1 MTHPARL
8 PPAGARCCEGMATMG
23 GSRFK
28 RSFLVYL
35 LIGVV
40 LIIVIFSV
48 FPRGGGSNEIPLAG
62 GTESL
67 LERIKNDAGLIEAIQ
82 VGSDKVTLDYR
93 DGAESYETNVPEAG
107 FDFFEFL
114 SREGIDVG
122 SQGFPDIEVGGGGGF
137 GSTIAGLFINLLPF
151 LLIIGLIFF
160 FLRQAQGQGSQAMSF
175 GKSKA
180 RMVTANRPTV
190 TFNDVA
196 GCDEAKEE
204 LQEVVEFLKFPERFA
219 SLGARI
225 PRGCLL
231 VGPPGTGKTL
241 IARAVAGEAGVPFFS
256 ISGSEFV
263 EMFVGVGASRVRDL
277 FEQAKRNA
285 PCIVFVDEID
295 AVGRQRGAGVGGSHD
310 EREQTLNQILV
321 EMDGFDTNTNVIVV
335 AATNRPDILDPALLR
350 PGRFDRRV
358 VLDAPDVK
366 GRVAILDV
374 HVRGKPLAD
383 EVDLHTIAKETP
395 GFSGAELANLLNEA
409 AILAARRQ
417 KKHITQAE
425 VEEAVDR
432 VMAGPERK
440 SRLLVGREKE
450 IVAYHEGGHA
460 LVASHIPGHDPV
472 HKVTIVPR
480 GMAGGYTRYLPES
493 EHRLAG
499 KTYYEGFMA
508 SALGGHA
515 AEEVVFGE
523 MTTGAHDDLS
533 KVTQIARAMITQ
545 WGMSER
551 LGARTFGKKES
562 MVFLGRDISEQ
573 RDYSEMVAEQI
584 DEELRE
590 IIDRARDRART
601 ILRRNREQL
610 DLLATRL
617 MEVET
622 LEGDDLKAILAWQPG
637 DAVPQP
643 TPPPPPPEPTPP
655 PSASGDDAPEEERE
669 PLMPPKPGLAWG
681 GNQNSSSLD

>member
-1 MTHPARL
+1 
-8 PPAGARCCEGMATMG
+8 MG

-28 RSFLVYL
+28 RSFLIYL
-35 LIGVV
+35 LIFVV
-40 LIIVIFSV
+40 LIVVVFSV

-67 LERIKNDAGLIEAIQ
+67 LERIENDAGLIESIQ
-82 VGSDKVTLDYR
+82 VASNKVTLDYR
-93 DGAESYETNVPEAG
+93 DGAESYETNVPETG

-114 SREGIDVG
+114 AREGIDVG
-122 SQGFPDIEVGGGGGF
+122 GQGFPDVEVGGGGGF

-180 RMVTANRPTV
+180 RMVTANRPSV

-225 PRGCLL
+225 PRGVLL

-374 HVRGKPLAD
+374 HVRGKPLAE
-383 EVDLHTIAKETP
+383 EVDLQTIAKETP

-417 KKHITQAE
+417 KKQITQAE

-450 IVAYHEGGHA
+450 VVAFHEAGHA

-499 KTYYEGFMA
+499 KSYYEGFMA

-515 AEEVVFGE
+515 AEELVFGE

-622 LEGDDLKAILAWQPG
+622 LEGDDLRAILAWQPG

-643 TPPPPPPEPTPP
+643 TPPPPEPDPTPP
-655 PSASGDDAPEEERE
+655 TPPSGTTSEEERE

-681 GNQNSSSLD
+681 GNQSSSSLD

>member
-1 MTHPARL
+1 
-8 PPAGARCCEGMATMG
+8 MG

-622 LEGDDLKAILAWQPG
+622 LEGDDLRAILAWQPG

>member
-1 MTHPARL
+1 
-8 PPAGARCCEGMATMG
+8 MG

-28 RSFLVYL
+28 RSFLIYI
-35 LIGVV
+35 LIFVV
-40 LIIVIFSV
+40 LIVVVFSV

-67 LERIKNDAGLIEAIQ
+67 LDRIENQAALIETI
-82 VGSDKVTLDYR
+82 KVSSTSVVLDYR
-93 DGAESYETNVPEAG
+93 DGAESFQTNVPETG

-114 SREGIDVG
+114 SREGVDVG
-122 SQGFPDIEVGGGGGF
+122 GQGFPDVEVGSGGGF
-137 GSTIAGLFINLLPF
+137 GSTIASVFFNLLPF
-151 LLIIGLIFF
+151 LLIFGLIFF

-180 RMVTANRPTV
+180 RLVTANRPSV

-204 LQEVVEFLKFPERFA
+204 LQEVVEFLQFPERFA

-225 PRGCLL
+225 PRGVLL

-366 GRVAILDV
+366 GRQAILDV
-374 HVRGKPLAD
+374 HVRGKPLAE

-450 IVAYHEGGHA
+450 VVAFHEAGHA

-499 KTYYEGFMA
+499 KSYYEGLMS

-515 AEEVVFGE
+515 AEEIVFGE

-617 MEVET
+617 MDIET
-622 LEGDDLKAILAWQPG
+622 LEGDDLRAILAWQPG
-637 DAVPQP
+637 QAVPKP
-643 TPPPPPPEPTPP
+643 TPPPPAPEPTAPP
-655 PSASGDDAPEEERE
+655 PTSSDGEAGEERE

-681 GNQNSSSLD
+681 GNQNRSSLD

>member
-1 MTHPARL
+1 
-8 PPAGARCCEGMATMG
+8 MG

-28 RSFLVYL
+28 RSFLIYL
-35 LIGVV
+35 LIFVV
-40 LIIVIFSV
+40 LIIVVFSV

-67 LERIKNDAGLIEAIQ
+67 LGRIENGTGTIETIE
-82 VGSDKVTLDYR
+82 VSSSKVTLVQR
-93 DGAESYETNVPEAG
+93 DGGQSYETNLPETG

-114 SREGIDVG
+114 AREGIDVG
-122 SQGFPDIEVGGGGGF
+122 AQGFPDVEVSGGGGF
-137 GSTIAGLFINLLPF
+137 GSTIAGLFFNLLPI
-151 LLIIGLIFF
+151 LLIVGLIFF

-180 RMVTANRPTV
+180 RMVTANRPSV

-374 HVRGKPLAD
+374 HVRGKPLAE

-450 IVAYHEGGHA
+450 VVAFHEAGHA

-499 KTYYEGFMA
+499 KSYYEGFMA

-622 LEGDDLKAILAWQPG
+622 LEGDDLRAILAWQPG
-637 DAVPQP
+637 DAI
-643 TPPPPPPEPTPP
+643 PEPTPP
-655 PSASGDDAPEEERE
+655 PPAPDPTPPPAAPPSSEADDERE

-681 GNQNSSSLD
+681 GNQNSSSLDS